1 MKIEDLENQFNE
13 EKEHRIGQKIGLI
26 GLAFLLAL
34 ITTLVIFL

>member
-1 MKIEDLENQFNE
+1 MKIEDLEKQLNE
-13 EKEHRIGQKIGLI
+13 ENEKRVGKKLGLI